1 MLIMSNTILTMIRS
15 AMIIILM
22 INTTT
27 ILHVLSFRARARALA
42 RARARTPT
50 RTRSRTRIFLIDF
63 GFEMDSSRASI
74 LGHFYALFLADFWAQ
89 NVRKR
94 KYLSS
99 FGA

>member
-1 MLIMSNTILTMIRS
+1 
-15 AMIIILM
+15 MIIILM

-27 ILHVLSFRARARALA
+27 ILHVLSFRARARALARA